1 MNTEFL
7 LLLQGAR
14 RVGQQQGLGHSHHA
28 EQAAD
33 AAAAGRRAGDLNLIK
48 GRLLIDEMNM
58 NNNL

>member
-33 AAAAGRRAGDLNLIK
+33 AAAAGRRACDLIK
-48 GRLLIDEMNM
+48 GRLLIYELSM